1 MLNEELD
8 KIGHEG
14 LAQVAE
20 EDLQRVIKRLSFSN
34 LAGLLAAIGYGAVTA
49 TQVINRLGIEPAR
62 DPFVP
67 APGGEETVH
76 PRPATIPAGVNVSGT
91 GDLHTRLGSC
101 CIPLPGDQIVGFIT
115 RGRGVTVHRADCPN
129 IANTDEP
136 ERLID
141 VSWSRQR
148 IESAVR
154 LPTRLATCC
163 SPNPEGEIIGVRDGG
178 EVVVHAAG
186 CENAAG
192 GGSEPIEVSWGEP
205 EAGYFLARIK
215 LTATDR
221 GGLLR
226 DVAAVVAE
234 EGYSIVSATV
244 DTTEDGV
251 AEMTVSLNLSN
262 ISELSRLLHRLQ
274 SIRQVLT
281 ASREA
286 PTSRSR

>member
-1 MLNEELD
+1 M
-8 KIGHEG
+8 
-14 LAQVAE
+14 
-20 EDLQRVIKRLSFSN
+20 
-34 LAGLLAAIGYGAVTA
+34 
-49 TQVINRLGIEPAR
+49 
-62 DPFVP
+62 
-67 APGGEETVH
+67 
-76 PRPATIPAGVNVSGT
+76 
-91 GDLHTRLGSC
+91 
-101 CIPLPGDQIVGFIT
+101 
-115 RGRGVTVHRADCPN
+115 
-129 IANTDEP
+129 
-136 ERLID
+136 
-141 VSWSRQR
+141 
-148 IESAVR
+148 
-154 LPTRLATCC
+154 
-163 SPNPEGEIIGVRDGG
+163 RDGG

-251 AEMTVSLNLSN
+251 AEMTVILNLSN